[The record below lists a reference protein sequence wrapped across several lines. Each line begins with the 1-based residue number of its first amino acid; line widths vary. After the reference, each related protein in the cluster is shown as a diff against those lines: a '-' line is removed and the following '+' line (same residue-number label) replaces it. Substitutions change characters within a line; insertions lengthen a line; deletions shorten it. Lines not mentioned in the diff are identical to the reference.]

1 MTTRA
6 IQCPG
11 CRAADM
17 SAPDPHG
24 VHTCTYCG
32 LRYQAPAIN
41 VQAPSVVYVEA
52 ARPTN
57 TAAIAIGVSAA
68 LVLVIGA
75 VVALLVV
82 GGDEGGSVSEPAAS
96 PRARSAS
103 QRPSTSSAEA
113 TEVRARPASVE
124 VGPAPS
130 REVEAEIAATAEFEL
145 HGTRSGLQPTFYVLG
160 YVTNTSPFPIR
171 KPKLTVVLLDEGG
184 NEVGTSNGFGEDDVV
199 EPGDKTPAS
208 VLVKDPPEHASFSV
222 EVSPHR
228 STFALKEVSGL
239 EVEAGEP
246 TRASFGNSLDIA
258 GRVHHRGDEPAKFV
272 KVQVLA
278 FDANDKLLGI
288 HSSYA
293 DAERLEPGA
302 SARFSTRSM
311 RFETDPAR
319 FELSASGRVAD

>member
-32 LRYQAPAIN
+32 LRYQAPPIN
-41 VQAPSVVYVEA
+41 VQAPAVVYVEA
-52 ARPTN
+52 SRPTN
-57 TAAIAIGVSAA
+57 TAAIAIAGAAA
-68 LVLVIGA
+68 LVMVIGV

-82 GGDEGGSVSEPAAS
+82 SGGEDV
-96 PRARSAS
+96 SAS
-103 QRPSTSSAEA
+103 GPAVSSPAGSASERPSTSSTKA
-113 TEVRARPASVE
+113 TEARARPSSVE

-130 REVEAEIAATAEFEL
+130 REAEAEIAATAEFEL
-145 HGTRSGLQPTFYVLG
+145 HGTRSGLQTTFYVLG
-160 YVTNTSPFPIR
+160 YVTNTSPFPIN
-171 KPKLTVVLLDEGG
+171 KPKLTVVLLDADGK
-184 NEVGTSNGFGEDDVV
+184 EVGTSNGFGEDDVV

-222 EVSPHR
+222 EVSPR
-228 STFALKEVSGL
+228 KSTFALKEVSGL

-246 TRASFGNSLDIA
+246 TRASFGDSLDIA
-258 GRVHHRGDEPAKFV
+258 GRVHHRGDEAAKFV

-278 FDANDKLLGI
+278 FDTNDKLLGI
-288 HSSYA
+288 YSSYA

-302 SARFSTRSM
+302 FARFSTRSM